1 MCMHWVRPVS
11 NALRT
16 YCLWK
21 DLEQFGLLGAL
32 LRASSGLY
40 LEAFGSLFGPSWK
53 RLGVSGVRLG
63 GTIWAAP
70 RAVWSP
76 SGTALGRS

>member
-1 MCMHWVRPVS
+1 MRMHWVRPVS

-53 RLGVSGVRLG
+53 RLGVSVVRLG
-63 GTIWAAP
+63 DIG
-70 RAVWSP
+70 P
-76 SGTALGRS
+76 SGQPPRPSGIH